1 MRRSFLG
8 VALLALFST
17 ACQGDGR
24 TPLVIYSPHGRDL
37 LTLLERRFEQLHPD
51 VDVRWLDMG
60 SQEVY
65 DRLRSERAN
74 PQADVWFG
82 GPATIFALGARDS
95 LLESFRPTW
104 VEALEPHGRGP
115 GDLYFAAYETPAVIV
130 YAEQAVKPD
139 EAPRDWDDL
148 LDPRWKGKILI
159 RDPLASGTMRAVW
172 GMIIERGLRQTHD
185 TAAGFQW
192 LRRLD
197 AQTKEY
203 VLNGPL
209 LDQKI
214 VRQEGLVTIWDL
226 PDILL
231 SRRDG
236 LPLGYVFPQSGTP
249 VIEDAIGVVRNAR
262 HRVPAR
268 AFVEYVGSV
277 AAQLAATRDAYRVP
291 APVGSSS
298 RVRTSRRCRRR
309 GGAAGWCSSITRCS
323 RTSMSATM
331 SRLGSQGGG
340 CETRDGWRR
349 RWRRCLGSSGSRGSR
364 SGACRSSREGS
375 SSAWR
380 WRGRSRPSRG
390 CCSWTSRCRTWTR
403 ACGSARGASCGRSSN
418 GSGSRPSS

>member
-1 MRRSFLG
+1 MRNGRGRSDRWCQTSSAKAARSNPQSATRNPQFRTRIPHWL
-8 VALLALFST
+8 ACATLLLALSV
-17 ACQGDGR
+17 ACQGDRR

-51 VDVRWLDMG
+51 VDVHWLDMG

-74 PQADVWFG
+74 PPADVWFG
-82 GPATIFALGARDS
+82 GPSTIFARGAHDS
-95 LLESFRPTW
+95 LLAPFRPSW
-104 VEALEPHGRGP
+104 GGAIGPHGRGP

-130 YAEQAVKPD
+130 YAEQAVTAA
-139 EAPRDWDDL
+139 EAPQDWDDL
-148 LDPRWKGKILI
+148 LQPRWRGKVLI

-172 GMIIERGLRQTHD
+172 GMIIERGLKQTGD

-231 SRRDG
+231 NRRDG
-236 LPLGYVFPQSGTP
+236 LQLGYLFPKSGTP
-249 VIEDAIGVVRNAR
+249 VIEDAIGVVRDAR
-262 HRVPAR
+262 HAAAAR

-277 AAQLAATRDAYRVP
+277 DAQLLATREAYRLP
-291 APVGSSS
+291 ARLDLPVDSLPPWA
-298 RVRTSRRCRRR
+298 REVR
-309 GGAAGWCSSITRCS
+309 
-323 RTSMSATM
+323 
-331 SRLGSQGGG
+331 
-340 CETRDGWRR
+340 
-349 RWRRCLGSSGSRGSR
+349 
-364 SGACRSSREGS
+364 
-375 SSAWR
+375 
-380 WRGRSRPSRG
+380 
-390 CCSWTSRCRTWTR
+390 R
-403 ACGSARGASCGRSSN
+403 AMKVAEVDWDLLAARGADWMRYWDENVRGKGETGKGKGR
-418 GSGSRPSS
+418 

>member
-1 MRRSFLG
+1 MWKAERGTRNRAYGRRG
-8 VALLALFST
+8 VGPTPRTGPELAVPRSAFRVPRLLSGATVLVLLAA
-17 ACQGDGR
+17 ACQGDGG
-24 TPLVIYSPHGRDL
+24 TPLVISPPHGRDL
-37 LTLLERRFEQLHPD
+37 LPLLEHRFEQLHPD

-82 GPATIFALGARDS
+82 GPATIFARGARDS
-95 LLESFRPTW
+95 LLEPFRPGW
-104 VEALEPHGRGP
+104 AEAVEPHGRGP
-115 GDLYFAAYETPAVIV
+115 GDLYFAAYGTPAVIV

-172 GMIIERGLRQTHD
+172 GMIIERGLKQTHD

-231 SRRDG
+231 SRRDR
-236 LPLGYVFPQSGTP
+236 LPLGYVFPKSGTP
-249 VIEDAIGVVRNAR
+249 VIEDAIGVGRNAR
-262 HRVPAR
+262 PRAPAR

-277 AAQLAATRDAYRVP
+277 AAQLAATRDAYRLP
-291 APVGSSS
+291 ARLDLPVDSLPPLAREVR
-298 RVRTSRRCRRR
+298 RVMKVADVDWDLLAER
-309 GGAAGWCSSITRCS
+309 GADWMRYWDQTVRG
-323 RTSMSATM
+323 
-331 SRLGSQGGG
+331 QG
-340 CETRDGWRR
+340 
-349 RWRRCLGSSGSRGSR
+349 RWAR
-364 SGACRSSREGS
+364 SGPWMAR
-375 SSAWR
+375 AH
-380 WRGRSRPSRG
+380 RGRP
-390 CCSWTSRCRTWTR
+390 
-403 ACGSARGASCGRSSN
+403 
-418 GSGSRPSS
+418 P